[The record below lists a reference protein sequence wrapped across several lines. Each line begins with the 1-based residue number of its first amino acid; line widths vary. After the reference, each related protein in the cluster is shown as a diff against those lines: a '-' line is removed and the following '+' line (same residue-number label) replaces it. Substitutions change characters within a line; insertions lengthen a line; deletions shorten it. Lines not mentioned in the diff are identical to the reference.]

1 MKICD
6 GVLAFWRSG
15 PGSDFVSLFWG
26 GGVSAG
32 CTITDF
38 YYILAIPTVKKYP
51 KHTNDNITH

>member
-1 MKICD
+1 M
-6 GVLAFWRSG
+6 AFWRSG
-15 PGSDFVSLFWG
+15 PGSNFVSLFFG

-38 YYILAIPTVKKYP
+38 YYILAIPTVMKYP